1 MSAASPSPHCRAA
14 IPQRGSAP
22 HYRNALPHQSNAGR
36 YRATVPQLTTALVG
50 APHHRDA
57 AVVRGTA

>member
-1 MSAASPSPHCRAA
+1 MSAASPSPHCRDA
-14 IPQRGSAP
+14 IPLRGSAP
-22 HYRNALPHQSNAGR
+22 HHRNALPHQSNASR

-50 APHHRDA
+50 APHHRTA